1 MKRGKTTIFFQKPY
15 PHRFFLS
22 VLVMAWYFM
31 PLFTARRFQTFS
43 TQRALDSIRSLIFL
57 KSVPASSAS
66 RCHLPWHPSHR
77 SLFLLLIFFSYRAC
91 LAYLLRRSARKKSR
105 AQPSGKS
112 RARASL
118 QPFLSLRTH
127 GLLSLVLISLLSP
140 LSGIHPSQ
148 PRSFPWRLPH
158 AALLAAT
165 SISSRGWVRLPLIFR
180 VVAALLS
187 LQLPRRPEL
196 PPARPSPQ
204 RRARSPSHSVWSSCS
219 SPTKLAPA
227 RPIPA
232 RTTPSSARRRCPC
245 SMAGASHLSGARRP
259 PIS

>member
-118 QPFLSLRTH
+118 QPPSSEFCRCRCSFYMRAARRRYPLHRF
-127 GLLSLVLISLLSP
+127 GLQKSWPPVLIS
-140 LSGIHPSQ
+140 
-148 PRSFPWRLPH
+148 
-158 AALLAAT
+158 
-165 SISSRGWVRLPLIFR
+165 SSRRPWIPINLAGVLLLPIFF
-180 VVAALLS
+180 LLRDS
-187 LQLPRRPEL
+187 LVSSRP
-196 PPARPSPQ
+196 
-204 RRARSPSHSVWSSCS
+204 
-219 SPTKLAPA
+219 APM
-227 RPIPA
+227 
-232 RTTPSSARRRCPC
+232 ARRTP
-245 SMAGASHLSGARRP
+245 LLP
-259 PIS
+259 